1 MDHHLLLQVV
11 VAEEVSPINNLQDTP
26 ELKLGELEATTDN
39 PWWPLQHRQA
49 KNSKVKLILYIF
61 AVIYLLEDNSNMGDI
76 SIIKLEKIFDLY
88 RIIAF
93 LVVVYEIRI
102 TYTYLS

>member
-1 MDHHLLLQVV
+1 
-11 VAEEVSPINNLQDTP
+11 
-26 ELKLGELEATTDN
+26 
-39 PWWPLQHRQA
+39 
-49 KNSKVKLILYIF
+49 
-61 AVIYLLEDNSNMGDI
+61 MGDI

-102 TYTYLS
+102 TYTIVCNVHIYLSIT